1 MTFVD
6 QDELIEEEDDR
17 RWRQSCREAMAE
29 LEAKWNDDGKT
40 FAWFSKEPDY
50 SVGALSWWWV
60 DDPKAP
66 CKRIYR
72 FSLIGGGQVSTVE
85 NWRWFRW
92 VGGRKKDESD
102 GYPAFRWKNADAFL
116 TYERPQH
123 RLIATPHVAEGVER
137 YRGFIGGFHA
147 DCSAEAAVFDKRVPQ
162 RIADRVAATFAAIG
176 PCEDV
181 FYALL
186 DGSQGCAICG
196 RPLRDEVSKLIG
208 VGPDCA
214 RQNNVPHSLAAA
226 SRRLEIRRR
235 ILGEEA

>member
-1 MTFVD
+1 M
-6 QDELIEEEDDR
+6 
-17 RWRQSCREAMAE
+17 
-29 LEAKWNDDGKT
+29 
-40 FAWFSKEPDY
+40 
-50 SVGALSWWWV
+50 
-60 DDPKAP
+60 
-66 CKRIYR
+66 
-72 FSLIGGGQVSTVE
+72 
-85 NWRWFRW
+85 
-92 VGGRKKDESD
+92 
-102 GYPAFRWKNADAFL
+102 
-116 TYERPQH
+116 
-123 RLIATPHVAEGVER
+123 
-137 YRGFIGGFHA
+137 
-147 DCSAEAAVFDKRVPQ
+147 FDKRVPQ